1 MDGQGWHCSDTKGRP
16 GEKLER
22 GSRLLEK
29 CGKPSG
35 LEWRILE
42 VSQQLFFVVCAHRI
56 WWGWSIQGQHNWLQI
71 LSFTLTQGLLAEIP
85 RSLEKLIFL
94 AFICFSVM
102 SEHTDRRLC
111 GARRATCWELR
122 VLPGWCEV
130 SRVGFSAHL
139 PFPIAAPCCSIWH
152 CGLVLNM
159 GTTWQTKPLRPTI
172 VFLRRHHK
180 YVERV
185 TEGAVLW
192 HRHNWNIED
201 LLENL
206 LGL

>member
-1 MDGQGWHCSDTKGRP
+1 MARAGTAQKAKGRA
-16 GEKLER
+16 GEKLEW
-22 GSRLLEK
+22 GSRLLEE

-42 VSQQLFFVVCAHRI
+42 VSQQLF
-56 WWGWSIQGQHNWLQI
+56 
-71 LSFTLTQGLLAEIP
+71 LSFVLTVFGEDGPFRAGTTGYRFYPLPIHEVCWAEIP
-85 RSLEKLIFL
+85 GSLQKLVFL
-94 AFICFSVM
+94 AFIRFSVK

-111 GARRATCWELR
+111 RARKATRWELC
-122 VLPGWCEV
+122 VLTGWCEV
-130 SRVGFSAHL
+130 SGVGFSAHL

-185 TEGAVLW
+185 AEGAVLRD
-192 HRHNWNIED
+192 RHNWNVED